1 MPSTFFGL
9 NIGKSGLYTYQGAL
23 NTTAH
28 NISNTDTEGYSR
40 QQVIQQA
47 SDPLSVA
54 SSYGMQGSGVDII
67 SIDRIRNEYY
77 DVKYWENHSLCGE
90 YDTKNYYMKAVENY
104 ISEVNASGLNSIFD
118 DFNNALES
126 LATDAG
132 NQTMRTAVAN
142 LGTTLTDYM
151 NYLSDSL
158 KRVQREANDEI
169 RDSAMEINNIVRQ
182 VASLN
187 KQINTI
193 EIRGEKANDLRDART
208 LLLDELSIYGN
219 ITVKESII
227 SGTNTCIVKMDGRT
241 VVEGYDYNE
250 LKVEVL
256 DTSVNQNDAEGLYKL
271 CWRDGQNFDSTS
283 PTLGGKMQA
292 LFELRD
298 GNNGENFKGFLDSIS
313 AGEEQGSDV
322 VVKFANIQSLK
333 LLNIPQY
340 DGVVTVGH
348 TDYEY
353 SSVDIAIDPSDGTYT
368 YTFHTKKEITA
379 PYEEETTPVAV
390 GESLAYKGIPYYQG
404 KLNEFI
410 RTYVENFNYLHNEA
424 EDLDGNL
431 GKDFF
436 TALDPATGKCY
447 DLTEIELLMRDKEL
461 QEERDGEDLTGRSAI
476 IESRRAELEE
486 NLTSSSL
493 PVMDEETETLKKV
506 SCYFL
511 TASNIRINQSILDDT
526 GSIACAK
533 DRDNGIEDV
542 DVLKKI
548 ISLKRDEKMFKQ
560 GTPSMYIQS
569 FTAEIAVDGMKA
581 STFSENQNDIL
592 NSVDEQRMSISGVD
606 QDEEAM
612 NLVKFQHAYNLSSKV
627 ISTMNQIY
635 DRLINY
641 MGV

>member
-28 NISNTDTEGYSR
+28 NISNTDTEGFSR
-40 QQVIQQA
+40 QKVVQQA
-47 SDPLSVA
+47 SNPLSVA

-104 ISEVNASGLNSIFD
+104 ISEVNAKGLNSIFD

-142 LGTTLTDYM
+142 LGTTFTEYM

-169 RDSAMEINNIVRQ
+169 RDSAMEINNIARQ
-182 VASLN
+182 VAALN

-208 LLLDELSIYGN
+208 LLLDELSEYAN
-219 ITVKESII
+219 ITVKESLV
-227 SGTNTCIVKMDGRT
+227 SGVNTCIVKMDGRSL
-241 VVEGYDYNE
+241 VDGYEYNE
-250 LKVEVL
+250 LEIEVL
-256 DTSVNQNDAEGLYKL
+256 ETSVNQNDVEGLYEL
-271 CWRDGQNFDSTS
+271 RWRDGQNFDSTS

-298 GNNGENFKGFLDSIS
+298 GNNGENFQGFLESIS
-313 AGEEQGSDV
+313 DGEEQGSDV
-322 VVKFANIQSLK
+322 VVKGSNIQSLK

-340 DGVVTVGH
+340 DGVVTIGH

-353 SSVDIAIDPSDGTYT
+353 SSVDIAIDPDEGTYT
-368 YTFHTKKEITA
+368 YTFHTKKTITA
-379 PYEEETTPVAV
+379 SYEEDNTPIMV

-410 RTYVENFNYLHNEA
+410 RTYAENFNYLHNEA

-447 DLTEIELLMRDKEL
+447 ELTEIELLMRDKEVRG
-461 QEERDGEDLTGRSAI
+461 ESDSEDETERRTI
-476 IESRRAELEE
+476 IESRKAELEE

-493 PVMDEETETLKKV
+493 PVTDEDTGELKKV

-511 TASNIRINQSILDDT
+511 TASNIRINKSILEDT
-526 GSIACAK
+526 GSIACAV

-548 ISLKRDEKMFKQ
+548 ISLKRDEQMFKQ

-569 FTAEIAVDGMKA
+569 FTAEIGVDGMKA
-581 STFSENQNDIL
+581 STFSDNQNDIL
-592 NSVDEQRMSISGVD
+592 ASVDEQRMSISGVD